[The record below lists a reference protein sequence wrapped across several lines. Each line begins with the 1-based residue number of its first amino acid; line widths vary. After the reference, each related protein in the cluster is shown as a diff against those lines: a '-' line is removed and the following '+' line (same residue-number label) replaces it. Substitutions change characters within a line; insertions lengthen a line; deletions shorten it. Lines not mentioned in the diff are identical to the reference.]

1 MFHTENHELTTLKLY
16 SPLTADLYVKPEDEY
31 EDAGDSFVTL
41 DGWDLREYQDT
52 VLQAIED
59 ETLPEEQDRGL
70 MEYFSGSPEVDEKV
84 VSLHLSAEIVDN
96 QLYGVAVCR
105 IKGELTPAQLDELK
119 ESCIGQYADGWG
131 EGVEQRPRQTSE
143 GELYIHFWQG
153 DRSFFLRTAQ
163 EMGLEPE
170 TLKPETPKR
179 VTVPKHKKTGKK
191 RGDAR

>member
-84 VSLHLSAEIVDN
+84 VSLHLSAEVIDH

-170 TLKPETPKR
+170 TPKR
-179 VTVPKHKKTGKK
+179 VTVPKHKKTGKS